1 VLRCGTGILPV
12 NHTGGTP
19 VLRYSLDV
27 LPSMPVRSEV
37 GAGDTVVAIILTCV
51 EDLVF
56 LSKIEQ
62 TARLL
67 NVAVRRMDL
76 SGGSPIKADEQAR
89 AVILDLNHRSNSP
102 LEFVRRWKSD
112 AATKDIPI
120 LGFVS
125 HVQTDLITAAREAG
139 CDIVLARSAFTQ
151 QLPRLL
157 ERLAGSRPFDT
168 ATPASG

>member
-1 VLRCGTGILPV
+1 
-12 NHTGGTP
+12 
-19 VLRYSLDV
+19 
-27 LPSMPVRSEV
+27 M
-37 GAGDTVVAIILTCV
+37 AIILTVV

-67 NVAVRRMDL
+67 NLAVRRMDP
-76 SGGSPIKADEQAR
+76 SEGSCVKADEQPR
-89 AVILDLNHRSNSP
+89 AVILDLNHRSIHP
-102 LEFVRRWKSD
+102 LELVRKWKCD

-151 QLPRLL
+151 QLPQLL
-157 ERLAGSRPFDT
+157 ERLAGLRTFDS
-168 ATPASG
+168 ATPAGG